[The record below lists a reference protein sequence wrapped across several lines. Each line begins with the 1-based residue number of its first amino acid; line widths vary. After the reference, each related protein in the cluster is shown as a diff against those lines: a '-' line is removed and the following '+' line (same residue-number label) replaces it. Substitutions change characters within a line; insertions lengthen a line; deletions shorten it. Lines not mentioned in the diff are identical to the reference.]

1 MTSFMAELEI
11 HHEGHESDPLGRR
24 VGIIAAIISVFLG
37 VVTIASHR
45 AHTEG
50 VLLKTDANDQWSYY
64 QAQRMKFHNLELG
77 EDLLAAIPNPAG
89 SVQKTLQR
97 YHTDKDKYDNKSK
110 EAQEKAKQTEEKSE
124 VVEQKA
130 LKFDF
135 GEGLLEIGLVMTSLF
150 FISKNKIFP
159 VLGVILAILGLIIGT
174 LGFLL

>member
-1 MTSFMAELEI
+1 MAELEI
-11 HHEGHESDPLGRR
+11 HHEGHESDPLGKKI
-24 VGIIAAIISVFLG
+24 GILAAIISVFLG

-50 VLLKTDANDQWSYY
+50 VLLKTDANDKWSYY

-77 EDLLAAIPNPAG
+77 EDLLNAIPNPTAAA
-89 SVQKTLQR
+89 QKTIAR
-97 YHTDKDKYDNKSK
+97 YASDKGKYDSRSK
-110 EAQEKAKQTEEKSE
+110 QVQEDAKKIEERSE
-124 VVEQKA
+124 LVEQKA

-150 FISKNKIFP
+150 FISKNTIFP
-159 VLGVILAILGLIIGT
+159 ILGVLLAIGGCVMGT